1 MNDGHF
7 IANNPGFFSLF
18 NDVVVQPFDKRR
30 WPVIFQAKLAV
41 LQLPPIGMGA
51 ASICELR
58 VKERLIVLYIVCNII
73 WNCGDVKA
81 ILPRIYDDIVHN
93 DTLYGMLTPVAPSTL
108 MNSSKIKQV
117 MVYAVTVRI
126 KARR

>member
-1 MNDGHF
+1 MLHLISG
-7 IANNPGFFSLF
+7 S
-18 NDVVVQPFDKRR
+18 
-30 WPVIFQAKLAV
+30 
-41 LQLPPIGMGA
+41 
-51 ASICELR
+51 
-58 VKERLIVLYIVCNII
+58 IVLYIVCNII